1 MRATSRAVLALI
13 LAAGFAGVAATA
25 TAASAPAPAAS
36 QPDNAVPAAFATPFN
51 AAQELLKSG
60 NAAGALAKIKEIE
73 ALPDQTPYE
82 KYLTLRVKA
91 PAEYSVNDT
100 KAASADFESL
110 LASPLLPAED
120 RPLMLKF
127 VAEMLYSSEQYPQ
140 AAVAL
145 QRYLDA
151 GGNDPQ
157 LKALLP
163 QAQYAAKEYT
173 AAAKGFRAEV
183 DAALAAGQVPTDKQL
198 RFMISAYLGEKND
211 AGYVYGLE
219 QLAIHYPKID
229 YWRELIG
236 RAREVDNFSDR
247 LTLDVYRLKAQVL
260 GHVDDRE
267 RVNYAAIAAR
277 AGYPGEARKVL
288 DEAYASKPFTGT
300 DLSDAN
306 KIRPEVNRSA
316 ANDVAQE
323 AVNEKG
329 ALAAKDGNAL
339 VAQGLLETTQDH
351 AAKGADLIA
360 QGIAKGGVRQP
371 EEAKLHLGYAQVRAG
386 RDADAMKTF
395 QSITGG
401 NGVSSLAHVWILYL
415 KSRQAAAAAPAA
427 ASAPVAAASK

>member
-1 MRATSRAVLALI
+1 MRATSRAVLALTF
-13 LAAGFAGVAATA
+13 AAGLAGVASTA

-36 QPDNAVPAAFATPFN
+36 QPENAVPPAFATPFN
-51 AAQELLKSG
+51 AAQDLLRSG
-60 NAAGALAKIKEIE
+60 NAQGALAKIKEIE

-91 PAEYSVNDT
+91 PAEYSVNDS

-110 LASPLLPAED
+110 LANPLLPAED

-127 VAEMLYSSEQYPQ
+127 LAEVLYSSEQYPQ
-140 AAVAL
+140 AAAAL
-145 QRYLDA
+145 QRYIDA

-157 LKALLP
+157 IKALLP
-163 QAQYAAKEYT
+163 QAQYAAKDFA
-173 AAAKGFRAEV
+173 AAAKGFRASV
-183 DAALAAGQVPTDKQL
+183 DATIAAGQVPTDKQL
-198 RFMISAYLGEKND
+198 RFMISAYLGEKD
-211 AGYVYGLE
+211 DVGYVYGLE
-219 QLAIHYPKID
+219 LLAVHYPKVD

-236 RAREVDNFSDR
+236 RAREVDNFSDK

-277 AGYPGEARKVL
+277 AGYPGEAKKVL
-288 DEAYASKPFTGT
+288 DDAYANKPFTGT

-306 KIRPEVNRSA
+306 KLRPEVNKSA

-329 ALAAKDGNAL
+329 AFAAKDGNAL

-371 EEAKLHLGYAQVRAG
+371 EEAKLHLAYAQVRAG

-395 QSITGG
+395 QSVTGA
-401 NGVSSLAHVWILYL
+401 NGTASLAHVWILYL
-415 KSRQAAAAAPAA
+415 KSRQAATAAPAA